1 MVQRVKD
8 LALLLLWFG
17 SLLWHRFR
25 PWPGNFLMLQAWPK
39 KIYDPVFFSI
49 FSESYNHHHYQISI
63 CHHPPTANPVPV
75 RNHCPFPGLRYWQ
88 PLICFLFLWI
98 WTVQVSGIIQ

>member
-8 LALLLLWFG
+8 LGLLLLWLG

-49 FSESYNHHHYQISI
+49 FSESYNHYHYQISI
-63 CHHPPTANPVPV
+63 CHPPPPKTLYPLETTAPSLASATGS
-75 RNHCPFPGLRYWQ
+75 H
-88 PLICFLFLWI
+88 
-98 WTVQVSGIIQ
+98 